1 MELKVRE
8 RNGYLVIR
16 EQENE
21 WGEKRK
27 TMDKREKDR
36 QSSRDK

>member
-21 WGEKRK
+21 CEKRK
-27 TMDKREKDR
+27 TMEKREKDR
-36 QSSRDK
+36 QASRDK